1 MFNEFLSIIFR
12 SLKLNNSLYKDKKNF
27 TESAFYFS
35 FLIIILILIIQ
46 SIPNNVYINWMV
58 ELGLTKN
65 IQIKF
70 RETLFWGLF
79 FVIIKSL
86 YFYVIGKYIYQNK
99 KNKFTLVKVLTAVS
113 FSHAPL
119 LFNFLAYKIEFFFV
133 LFLTYVWYIAA
144 QTIAI
149 NEIFDYKD
157 KLKSF
162 FIVTSP
168 IWIPLIIVIFYFFTK

>member
-12 SLKLNNSLYKDKKNF
+12 SLKLDNSLYKDKKNF

-99 KNKFTLVKVLTAVS
+99 KKARTRRAL
-113 FSHAPL
+113 
-119 LFNFLAYKIEFFFV
+119 
-133 LFLTYVWYIAA
+133 
-144 QTIAI
+144 
-149 NEIFDYKD
+149 
-157 KLKSF
+157 
-162 FIVTSP
+162 
-168 IWIPLIIVIFYFFTK
+168 

>member
-12 SLKLNNSLYKDKKNF
+12 SLKLDNSLYKDKKNF

-99 KNKFTLVKVLTAVS
+99 KNKFTLVKVLTAVG
-113 FSHAPL
+113 FSHTPL